1 MKESDQLNG
10 IFGPSPFLDLA
21 GFDFIE
27 AFVPDYLHCICLG
40 VIRYFILLW
49 ITAKKCDLWHIDKI
63 GIERLNKR
71 LESTLPPHEISRCP
85 RTLQNIKFWKASEFR
100 AFALYYYTLLD
111 GILPEPFYTHFADL
125 CYAFYVLLQERASKE
140 SVRKIQPLLERFVRD
155 TEYLYGTQHVTYNIH
170 MLIHLSRAV
179 LNWGCLWTH
188 STFIPEWFNGE
199 LASLCNGTQSVVE
212 QIAQSFLMKNQLRNE
227 AIQLLNENDVPSEV
241 SELLQSL
248 LNLPMGSNRRFNL
261 CKGLQIGSIK
271 LNGKCSVKSL
281 KEKEKDALN
290 TAMDRFCFN
299 HVDHN
304 GWQSYPRL
312 ILAELGSIFTTTCYK
327 RSSKRVNYCSLMCDG
342 RFIFIDSILFHPDL
356 PSKSMCMVV
365 GRVLGKDSIKILIPQ
380 KEDQV
385 EFSVIPGQATRFVG
399 SDGDLVAYDALE
411 ISKKAV
417 VASYNSISDSGTV
430 TALPNRLESD

>member
-1 MKESDQLNG
+1 MLCARISGEMKESDQLNG

-199 LASLCNGTQSVVE
+199 LTSLCNGTQSVVE
-212 QIAQSFLMKNQLRNE
+212 QMAESFLMKNQLRNE

-248 LNLPMGSNRRFNL
+248 LNLPMGSNKRFNL
-261 CKGLQIGSIK
+261 SKGFQIGSIK
-271 LNGKCSVKSL
+271 LNGKCSLKSL
-281 KEKEKDALN
+281 NHKEKSALD
-290 TAMDRFCFN
+290 TAMDRFCFC
-299 HVDHN
+299 HIDKN

-312 ILAELGSIFTTTCYK
+312 ILAELGSIFTTTSYK
-327 RSSKRVNYCSLMCDG
+327 RSLKRVNYCALMCDG
-342 RFIFIDSILFHPDL
+342 RFIFIDS
-356 PSKSMCMVV
+356 
-365 GRVLGKDSIKILIPQ
+365 
-380 KEDQV
+380 
-385 EFSVIPGQATRFVG
+385 VISSRP
-399 SDGDLVAYDALE
+399 ALQE
-411 ISKKAV
+411 YV
-417 VASYNSISDSGTV
+417 YGYW
-430 TALPNRLESD
+430 